1 MGWQAGGKAFVKPAL
16 KSYKHHKP
24 HMNWFSK
31 EQLYCSVASWHH
43 DQDAGNKLESL
54 SFPAQ
59 LTS

>member
-1 MGWQAGGKAFVKPAL
+1 MKPAL